1 MTLQDRA
8 GLAGARRVVVKVG
21 SSSISGE
28 NAGKIGPIVDA
39 LAEAHARGTEV
50 VLVSSGAIA
59 TGMPFLLLDARPS
72 DLATQQAAA
81 AVGQNVLIYRYQEAL
96 RPFEIVAGQVLL
108 TAGDLENPTHRSNAR
123 RAMERLLGLRILP
136 IVNENDT
143 VATHE
148 IRFGDNDRLAALVAH
163 LVRADALVLLS
174 DVDALHDGPPGR
186 PGSRRVPLVASA
198 ADLADVVVGGTGGAG
213 VGTGGMATKLAAAGI
228 ATSSGVP
235 VLLTS
240 AALAGEGLTG
250 ADVGTW
256 FTATGRRRRT
266 RLLWLAHAARS
277 RGALVLDDGAVRAVR
292 DRGAS
297 LLPAGVREVRGDF
310 EAGDAVDLLDPAGL
324 VLARGLVGYASE
336 EVPAL
341 LGRSTSDLARDLGP
355 GWDRVLVHRDDL
367 VLVSPPP
374 R

>member
-28 NAGKIGPIVDA
+28 NAEKIGPIVDA

-96 RPFEIVAGQVLL
+96 RPFDIVAGQVLL

-148 IRFGDNDRLAALVAH
+148 IRFGDNDRLAALVAQ
-163 LVRADALVLLS
+163 LVGADALVLLS
-174 DVDALHDGPPGR
+174 DIETLYTRPPDE
-186 PGSRRVPLVASA
+186 PGATPIIDVAYGD
-198 ADLADVVVGGTGGAG
+198 DLSGYQFGSVVVNSVGTGGA
-213 VGTGGMATKLAAAGI
+213 ATKASAARLAASAGI
-228 ATSSGVP
+228 A
-235 VLLTS
+235 VLVTS
-240 AALAGEGLTG
+240 ADLVHDALRGEQ
-250 ADVGTW
+250 VGTW
-256 FTATGRRRRT
+256 FAPNPQPAAPVATAPVR
-266 RLLWLAHAARS
+266 
-277 RGALVLDDGAVRAVR
+277 VDGA
-292 DRGAS
+292 
-297 LLPAGVREVRGDF
+297 
-310 EAGDAVDLLDPAGL
+310 
-324 VLARGLVGYASE
+324 
-336 EVPAL
+336 
-341 LGRSTSDLARDLGP
+341 
-355 GWDRVLVHRDDL
+355 
-367 VLVSPPP
+367 
-374 R
+374 

>member
-148 IRFGDNDRLAALVAH
+148 IRFGDNDRLAALVAQ
-163 LVRADALVLLS
+163 LIGADALVLLS
-174 DVDALHDGPPGR
+174 DIETLYTRPPDEPGAVPITRVDFGD
-186 PGSRRVPLVASA
+186 
-198 ADLADVVVGGTGGAG
+198 DLAGYQFGSVVVNSVGTGGA
-213 VGTGGMATKLAAAGI
+213 ATKVSAARLASAAGI
-228 ATSSGVP
+228 A
-235 VLLTS
+235 VLVTS
-240 AALAGEGLTG
+240 ADLVHAALRGDE
-250 ADVGTW
+250 VGTW
-256 FTATGRRRRT
+256 FAPNPHPAAPSITG
-266 RLLWLAHAARS
+266 S
-277 RGALVLDDGAVRAVR
+277 VRV
-292 DRGAS
+292 
-297 LLPAGVREVRGDF
+297 P
-310 EAGDAVDLLDPAGL
+310 EA
-324 VLARGLVGYASE
+324 
-336 EVPAL
+336 
-341 LGRSTSDLARDLGP
+341 
-355 GWDRVLVHRDDL
+355 
-367 VLVSPPP
+367 
-374 R
+374 